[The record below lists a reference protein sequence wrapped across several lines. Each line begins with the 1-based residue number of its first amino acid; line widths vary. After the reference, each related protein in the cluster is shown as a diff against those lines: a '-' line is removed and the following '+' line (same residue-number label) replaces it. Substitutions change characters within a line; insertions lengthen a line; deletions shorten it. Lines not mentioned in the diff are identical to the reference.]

1 MTTGVAPSTN
11 PKLNHRRPLLI
22 VENFPL
28 SVLHSLPLSVIG
40 GDSPRHRFCP
50 YWLLL
55 VKVKPQEFASHDY
68 AWARERMV
76 QEQIIAR
83 GIADAR
89 VISAMRKIPRHLF
102 VDAGIVNRAYDD
114 SALPIGDKQ
123 TLSQPY
129 MAARM
134 AESLALSGSEKVL
147 EVGTGSGYQT
157 ALLAELCFNVFS
169 VEKLRGLSRKAR
181 SLLDQLA
188 YQNIALHVGDGTI
201 GWSEHAPYDAIIVSA
216 GAPKAPQPLL
226 DQLFIGGRLVI
237 PVGDEQGQTLLH
249 VSRTRTGFKETVLG
263 ECKFV
268 KLLGKYGW
276 RE

>member
-1 MTTGVAPSTN
+1 
-11 PKLNHRRPLLI
+11 
-22 VENFPL
+22 
-28 SVLHSLPLSVIG
+28 
-40 GDSPRHRFCP
+40 
-50 YWLLL
+50 
-55 VKVKPQEFASHDY
+55 
-68 AWARERMV
+68 MV
-76 QEQIIAR
+76 QEQIIGR
-83 GIADAR
+83 GINDPR
-89 VISAMRKIPRHLF
+89 VIAAMRKIPRHLF
-102 VDAGIVNRAYDD
+102 VDPGIVNRAYDD

-134 AESLALSGSEKVL
+134 TESLALAGSEKVL

-169 VEKLRGLSRKAR
+169 VEKLRALSRKAR
-181 SLLDQLA
+181 SLLDRLD

-201 GWSEHAPYDAIIVSA
+201 GWSEHAPYDAIIVTA
-216 GAPKAPQPLL
+216 GAPKPPQPLL
-226 DQLFIGGRLVI
+226 DQLFVGGRLVI
-237 PVGDEQGQTLLH
+237 PVGDEQGQTLLR
-249 VSRTRTGFKETVLG
+249 VIRTRTGFKETRLG